1 MNNETVP
8 QTPRR
13 IGRWTRI
20 SLRGLFVLMTVTAI
34 SVGLL
39 IKEMRDHH
47 AAIIAVNDSHGA
59 ISTLPLNGPNWLQQ
73 FVGDV
78 RYFWRPVAVRFNSAH
93 PITDAELRSLMPHLL
108 EFDELNYINLYRSNV
123 TDAGI
128 TELLPLS
135 PKLESLDVRS
145 TSVSDKSVPVL
156 KQFPQLTL
164 LRVQG
169 SAITEQGRNEIR
181 QSLPNCKF
189 DVP

>member
-1 MNNETVP
+1 MSIAPATK
-8 QTPRR
+8 TPRP
-13 IGRWTRI
+13 ISRWARI

-34 SVGLL
+34 AVGLF

-47 AAIIAVNDSHGA
+47 TAITAVKDSHGA
-59 ISTLPLNGPNWLQQ
+59 ISTLQLSGPNWLRR
-73 FVGDV
+73 FVGGDQ
-78 RYFWRPVAVRFNSAH
+78 YFRRPVAVRFNSAH
-93 PITDAELRSLMPHLL
+93 PITDAQLRSLMPHLL
-108 EFDELNYINLYRSNV
+108 ELDELNYINLYRSNV
-123 TDAGI
+123 TDDGVA
-128 TELLPLS
+128 ELLPLS
-135 PKLESLDVRS
+135 PKLESLDVRN
-145 TSVSDKSVPVL
+145 TSVSDKSIPVL

>member
-1 MNNETVP
+1 MSIAPATK
-8 QTPRR
+8 TPRP
-13 IGRWTRI
+13 ISHWARI

-34 SVGLL
+34 SVGLF
-39 IKEMRDHH
+39 IKEMRDHR

-59 ISTLPLNGPNWLQQ
+59 ISTLSLNGPNWLQR

-108 EFDELNYINLYRSNV
+108 EFDELTYVNLYRSNV

-128 TELLPLS
+128 KELLPLS
-135 PKLESLDVRS
+135 HKLEAIDIRL

-169 SAITEQGRNEIR
+169 SAISAPGRDEIR
-181 QSLPNCKF
+181 KSLPNCLF

>member
-1 MNNETVP
+1 MSIAHATK
-8 QTPRR
+8 TPRP
-13 IGRWTRI
+13 ISRWARI
-20 SLRGLFVLMTVTAI
+20 SLRGLFILMTVTAI
-34 SVGLL
+34 TVGLF
-39 IKEMRDHH
+39 IKEMRDHR

-59 ISTLPLNGPNWLQQ
+59 ISTLQPSGPDWLRR
-73 FVGDV
+73 FVGDD

-93 PITDAELRSLMPHLL
+93 PITDAQLRSLMPHLL

-123 TDAGI
+123 TDAGVA
-128 TELLPLS
+128 ELLPLS
-135 PKLESLDVRS
+135 SKLESLDVRS

-169 SAITEQGRNEIR
+169 SAITDQGRNEIR

>member
-1 MNNETVP
+1 
-8 QTPRR
+8 
-13 IGRWTRI
+13 
-20 SLRGLFVLMTVTAI
+20 
-34 SVGLL
+34 
-39 IKEMRDHH
+39 MRDHR
-47 AAIIAVNDSHGA
+47 AAITAVEDSRAG
-59 ISTLPLNGPNWLQQ
+59 ISLKQGGPEWLRR
-73 FVGDV
+73 FVSDEKH
-78 RYFWRPVAVRFNSAH
+78 FWIPVAVRFNSAH

-108 EFDELNYINLYRSNV
+108 EFEELNYINLYRSNV

-128 TELLPLS
+128 AELMSLS

-156 KQFPQLTL
+156 KQFSQLTL